1 MDQASVQRI
10 RDLVDARTGTQA
22 SLLTAFGLL
31 CAGSADYKL
40 VVRDAVTLLRR
51 ILPADTIG
59 FFWSDPEGN
68 MIDAYVEKPALLS
81 VETFL
86 AHQLFIEADPRNW
99 PTFNENVLAGPVAG
113 YLLPYQTENFYAS
126 NMFAVSYERI
136 GARHIMDAVAHDGR
150 QPFGSYLFMRSPEE
164 GPFSAGDVD
173 LALTIAHLTTL
184 AFRPRGAAVL
194 DSSRLTDAGLIV
206 IGEDGH
212 VAFYNNEAFQSL
224 WLAERSG
231 LIPIVGGPEVGFE
244 DLAERFCA
252 DFVAAARTGESLSR
266 QISCRWG
273 DFEIRSEP
281 AGGATVIRMM
291 QSRPFTYHI
300 AAKLVEW
307 DLPARRLTVCWL
319 ALMGL
324 SRKEIAAH
332 AGISVDTVGEHLEA
346 VFKRLGVTTT
356 LELLLRV
363 AA

>member
-1 MDQASVQRI
+1 
-10 RDLVDARTGTQA
+10 
-22 SLLTAFGLL
+22 
-31 CAGSADYKL
+31 
-40 VVRDAVTLLRR
+40 
-51 ILPADTIG
+51 
-59 FFWSDPEGN
+59 

-81 VETFL
+81 VESFL

-113 YLLPYQTENFYAS
+113 YLIPYQTENFYAS

-136 GARHIMDAVAHDGR
+136 GARHLMDAVAHNGR
-150 QPFGSYLFMRSPEE
+150 QPLGSYLFLRTPEE
-164 GPFSAGDVD
+164 GPFSGEDVD
-173 LALTIAHLTTL
+173 LALTIANLTTL
-184 AFRPRGAAVL
+184 AFRERGSDVS

-206 IGEDGH
+206 IDQDGR

-231 LIPIVGGPEVGFE
+231 RIPVVGGAEVSFE
-244 DLAERFCA
+244 TLAESFCA
-252 DFVAAARTGESLSR
+252 DFVAAARRGERLSR

-281 AGGATVIRMM
+281 ANGATVIRMM

-307 DLPARRLTVCWL
+307 GLPARRLTVCWL

-324 SRKEIAAH
+324 SRKEIAAR
-332 AGISVDTVGEHLEA
+332 AGIGFDTVGEHLDA
-346 VFKRLGVTTT
+346 IFKYLRVTTT
-356 LELLLRV
+356 RELLLRV